1 MSTLLKSRS
10 FWLAVVGVAQSFV
23 LYYFSVPESL
33 WLSIDALIAVV
44 IASLTV
50 EDAAL
55 AIREEIRAYRLMLL
69 GK

>member
-1 MSTLLKSRS
+1 LI
-10 FWLAVVGVAQSFV
+10 GV
-23 LYYFSVPESL
+23 
-33 WLSIDALIAVV
+33 I

-55 AIREEIRAYRLMLL
+55 AIREEIRAYRKAL

>member
-1 MSTLLKSRS
+1 MNVLLRSRS

-23 LYYFSVPESL
+23 LYYFNVPESL

-55 AIREEIRAYRLMLL
+55 AIREEIRAYRLAL